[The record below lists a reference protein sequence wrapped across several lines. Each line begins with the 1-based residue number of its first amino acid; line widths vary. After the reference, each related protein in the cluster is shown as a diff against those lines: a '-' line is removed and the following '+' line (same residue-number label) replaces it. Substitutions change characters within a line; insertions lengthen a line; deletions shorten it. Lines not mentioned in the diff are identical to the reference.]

1 MKILFLCTHNSCRS
15 ILSEALF
22 NHVAPKGWTA
32 YSAGSFP
39 SGKVNPLTLDAL
51 TRAGVSTAGL
61 RSKSSDE
68 FENLE
73 PDIVITVCDKAA
85 GEACPLYLGR
95 AVRAHW
101 GLNDPSE
108 LAKGA
113 VALNADQVAA
123 AFDECIAIIRQRINT
138 MLTLPLEV
146 LALNRDQL
154 QAALNGIGEL

>member
-1 MKILFLCTHNSCRS
+1 
-15 ILSEALF
+15 
-22 NHVAPKGWTA
+22 NHWAPKGWTA

-39 SGKVNPLTLDAL
+39 SGEVNPLTLEAL
-51 TRAGVSTAGL
+51 ARAGISTAGL

-68 FENLE
+68 FEHLE
-73 PDIVITVCDKAA
+73 PDIIITVCDKAA

-95 AVRAHW
+95 AIRAHW

-108 LAKGA
+108 FAKGA
-113 VALNADQVAA
+113 AALDADQVVA
-123 AFDECIAIIRQRINT
+123 AFDGCMAIIRQRINT
-138 MLTLPLEV
+138 MLALPLEA

>member
-1 MKILFLCTHNSCRS
+1 MKVLFLCTHNSCRS

-22 NHVAPKGWTA
+22 NHLAPKGWEA

-39 SGKVNPLTLDAL
+39 SGEVNPLTLAAL

-68 FENLE
+68 FETLE

-108 LAKGA
+108 LARGTS
-113 VALNADQVAA
+113 ALSAGQVEA
-123 AFDECIAIIRQRINT
+123 AFDECMSIIRKRINA
-138 MLTLPLEV
+138 MLALPLEV
-146 LALNRDQL
+146 IALNRDQL